1 MPAIT
6 KAEHHRHTEP
16 PDRGFIYGTREI
28 LKYLRIAESTMHR
41 WRKVHALPISKAP
54 DGSLVTSVA
63 ILDQWLLSRVDSGP
77 IAEAASERSQAA

>member
-6 KAEHHRHTEP
+6 KAEHHRDTDP
-16 PDRGFIYGTREI
+16 PDRGFIYGTKEI
-28 LKYLRIAESTMHR
+28 LKYLRIAESTMYR
-41 WRKVHALPISKAP
+41 WRHNHALPISKAP

-77 IAEAASERSQAA
+77 IAEAASGRDKTE